1 MEVQRTGI
9 IFHVIV
15 FMIFRQPANRRT
27 HSWFDSAYIADIL
40 LLPALILI
48 RKPVGMEKIN
58 PEYKTNR
65 WAVSISSN
73 RRVRKEH
80 AKNRRGNKLNDNI

>member
-1 MEVQRTGI
+1 
-9 IFHVIV
+9 
-15 FMIFRQPANRRT
+15 
-27 HSWFDSAYIADIL
+27 
-40 LLPALILI
+40 
-48 RKPVGMEKIN
+48 MEKIN